1 MGVWPGRN
9 LVPQTPVYQEGT
21 GYSKTVVES
30 SGTAGDIS
38 QYSVQCV
45 QFVLN
50 CELFESS
57 LIAMTFVAP
66 AERPNAQTRLAPA
79 EREAIEFFVNLG
91 RYVSLPRSVGE
102 IYGILFARGEKLTL
116 DDLVTRLGMSKGSAS
131 QGLRMLRGVGAVRIS
146 HLPGD
151 RKDYY
156 EAEAE
161 LPHLLRGFLR
171 DQLASKLDHADRR
184 LDRLRTVIDD
194 PSSGAPDGLSE
205 RVELLRSWQNKIRR
219 IVPLVST
226 FLKI

>member
-1 MGVWPGRN
+1 MHSSRKSPIRSTERTPLLHHRRHASLPG
-9 LVPQTPVYQEGT
+9 
-21 GYSKTVVES
+21 
-30 SGTAGDIS
+30 GDIS

-50 CELFESS
+50 CELFGSS
-57 LIAMTFVAP
+57 LILMSFVAR
-66 AERPNAQTRLAPA
+66 AVRPDPRTSLAPA
-79 EREAIEFFVNLG
+79 EREVIEFFVNLG

-184 LDRLRTVIDD
+184 LDRLRAVIDD
-194 PSSGAPDGLSE
+194 PSSGAPAGLSG